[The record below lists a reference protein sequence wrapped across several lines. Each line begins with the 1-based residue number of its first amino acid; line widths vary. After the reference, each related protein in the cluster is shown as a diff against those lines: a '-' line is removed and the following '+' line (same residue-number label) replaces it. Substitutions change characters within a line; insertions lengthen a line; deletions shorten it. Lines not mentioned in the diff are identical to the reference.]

1 MRSII
6 KKSPIPENK
15 SYVIQKLHSSYFDPN
30 IHSHPEFQL
39 FFVLEGRG
47 TRFIGDSIKPFQEG
61 DIVFTGPHLPHLWK
75 SDDAYF
81 KKSKELSTSG
91 IVLYL
96 REDFLGEAVNQKE
109 ELEVLNLLFTK
120 SLRGLEITG
129 NTNKIIG
136 KLMLELLELKGLP
149 GIIRVLE
156 ILNVIA
162 SSFECTPITHHNYD
176 TSDIKSEGD
185 RMNKVY
191 EYVMKNFRQKI
202 SLNEVAG
209 IINMTPTSFC
219 RFFKARV
226 NKSFSDFVK
235 EIRIEYSCKLLNEE
249 KITISQI
256 SFECGF
262 NTLSNFNKQFRLLT
276 GENPLTYRK
285 RYQKVSAESMR

>member
-15 SYVIQKLHSSYFDPN
+15 SYIIQKLHSSYFDPN

-39 FFVLEGRG
+39 FLVLEGRG

-81 KKSKELSTSG
+81 EKREELSTSG

-96 REDFLGEAVNQKE
+96 RKDFLGESVHQKE
-109 ELEVLNLLFTK
+109 EYETLNLLFTK

-129 NTNKIIG
+129 NTNKLIG
-136 KLMLELLELKGLP
+136 KLMLELLELKGLT
-149 GIIRVLE
+149 GIIKVLE
-156 ILNVIA
+156 ILNIIA
-162 SSFECTPITHHNYD
+162 SSADCVPIAHHNYD
-176 TSDIKSEGD
+176 TSEINSEGD

-191 EYVMKNFRQKI
+191 EYVMKNFKQKI
-202 SLNEVAG
+202 SLNEVAE

-235 EIRIEYSCKLLNEE
+235 EIRIDYSCKLLNQE
-249 KITISQI
+249 KITINQI
-256 SFECGF
+256 SYECGF
-262 NTLSNFNKQFRLLT
+262 NTLSNFNKQFRLLR
-276 GENPLTYRK
+276 GETPMMYRK
-285 RYQKVSAESMR
+285 RYQKASRI

>member
-15 SYVIQKLHSSYFDPN
+15 TYIIQKLHSSYFDPN

-47 TRFIGDSIKPFQEG
+47 TRFIGDNIKPFQEG

-81 KKSKELSTSG
+81 EKSKELKTSG
-91 IVLYL
+91 VVLYL
-96 REDFLGEAVNQKE
+96 RKDFLGDSVHQKE
-109 ELEVLNLLFTK
+109 EMESLNLLFSK
-120 SLRGLEITG
+120 SLRGLELVG
-129 NTNKIIG
+129 NTNKTVG
-136 KLMLELLELKGLP
+136 NLMLELLNLKGLS
-149 GIIRVLE
+149 GIIQVLK
-156 ILNVIA
+156 ILNIMAA
-162 SSFECTPITHHNYD
+162 SSECRPIANHGYD
-176 TSDIKSEGD
+176 VLDTKPESD

-191 EYVMKNFRQKI
+191 EYVMKNFRQRI
-202 SLNEVAG
+202 SLKEVAG

-235 EIRIEYSCKLLNEE
+235 EIRIEYSCKMLNEE
-249 KITISQI
+249 KITINQI
-256 SFECGF
+256 SYECGF
-262 NTLSNFNKQFRLLT
+262 PTLSNFNKQFKMIT
-276 GENPLTYRK
+276 GDTPLNYRK
-285 RYQKVSAESMR
+285 RYRKLSVENLR